1 MIDGMNSDEKL
12 IEKVATYQPSET
24 MLASVR
30 QVPLLLAAGISGAG
44 KDTVLQKLI
53 AKYPNDY
60 HFLVSHSTRPP
71 RENNGVMEQDGVK
84 YFFIDKP
91 TAERMLDEGAYIEAN
106 YYAGNVYGA
115 SIGEIAQADQENK
128 ILVSDIDVNGI
139 DNYVRRGM
147 NAKPVFLLPPSY
159 AVWQERLMKRYGE
172 AVDAADLRERLG
184 TALEELEFAMSHDY
198 FYLVVNDDLDE
209 TVEFVHRIARGDNIA
224 VHRDDAT
231 AISEEIASGIK
242 TQLASL

>member
-1 MIDGMNSDEKL
+1 MDSDEKL
-12 IEKVATYQPSET
+12 IEKVTNYKPSEA
-24 MLASVR
+24 MLSTVR

-53 AKYPNDY
+53 AKYPDDY

-71 RENNGVMEQDGVK
+71 RENNGVMEQNGVK
-84 YFFIDKP
+84 YFFIDKQ
-91 TAERMLDEGAYIEAN
+91 TAEQMLDEGTYIEAN
-106 YYAGNVYGA
+106 YYVGNVYGA
-115 SIGEIAQADQENK
+115 SMGEIAKAGQEHK
-128 ILVSDIDVNGI
+128 ILVSDVDVNGI

-159 AVWQERLMKRYGE
+159 AAWQERLLKRYGA
-172 AVDAADLRERLG
+172 AVDTDDLRERLT
-184 TALEELEFAMSHDY
+184 TALDELEFAMGHDY
-198 FYLVVNDDLDE
+198 FYLVVNDNLDE
-209 TVEFVHRIARGDNIA
+209 TVEFVHRIARGDDIA

-242 TQLASL
+242 AKLASL

>member
-1 MIDGMNSDEKL
+1 MNLDETL
-12 IEKVATYQPSET
+12 IEKVTNYKPSEA

-53 AKYPNDY
+53 VKYPDDY
-60 HFLVSHSTRPP
+60 HFLVSHATRPP

-84 YFFIDKP
+84 YFFIDKQ
-91 TAERMLDEGAYIEAN
+91 TAEHMLDEGAYIEAN
-106 YYAGNVYGA
+106 YYVGNVYGA
-115 SIGEIAQADQENK
+115 SIGEIAKAGQEHK

-139 DNYVRRGM
+139 DSYVRRGM
-147 NAKPVFLLPPSY
+147 NARAVFLLPPSY
-159 AVWQERLMKRYGE
+159 LVWQERLMKRYGD
-172 AVDAADLRERLG
+172 AVDTADLRQRLG
-184 TALEELEFAMSHDY
+184 TALEELEFARSHDY
-198 FYLVVNDDLDE
+198 FYLVVNDNLDE

-242 TQLASL
+242 TQLALL